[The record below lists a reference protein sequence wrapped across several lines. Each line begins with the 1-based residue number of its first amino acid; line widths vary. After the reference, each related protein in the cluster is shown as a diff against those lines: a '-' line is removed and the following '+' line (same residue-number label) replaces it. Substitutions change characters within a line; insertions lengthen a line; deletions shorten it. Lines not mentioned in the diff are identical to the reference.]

1 MMLGETFAVITAIT
15 WALSTVL
22 SAEAL
27 KKVDP
32 VRSNAIK
39 TFSSTLIM
47 VPIAFVAG
55 ELNNLFNINLEAL
68 FLVVLAAI
76 IGFGIGDTLLLKSIV
91 LIGVSKAYTIAY
103 TAPLFTMVIAVIF
116 LKEPFLLKYL
126 IGTVLIVLS
135 LIMISSE
142 ENKNYGKISLKGSIM
157 ALVTAL
163 CWAIGTILVALGLK
177 GISVFLANTLRFSVL
192 SLFLFL
198 ISKPGKKWKI
208 AGKDLAVLSASGILG
223 MVLGGITFLFS
234 VQLIGA
240 SRATPL
246 SASSPV
252 WASLMSSIA
261 LKEKVT
267 FRLLISSILVVIGT
281 YFLI

>member
-1 MMLGETFAVITAIT
+1 MLGEALAIITAIA
-15 WALSTVL
+15 WALTTVL

-39 TFSSTLIM
+39 TFASTISM
-47 VPIAFVAG
+47 APIALATG
-55 ELNNLFNINLEAL
+55 ELNSLSSIDLESL
-68 FLVVLAAI
+68 FLVILAAI
-76 IGFGIGDTLLLKSIV
+76 IGFGIGDTLLFKSII
-91 LIGVSKAYTIAY
+91 LIGASRAYTISY
-103 TAPLFTMVIAVIF
+103 VSPLFTMIMAVIF

-126 IGTVLIVLS
+126 IGTVLVVIS
-135 LIMISSE
+135 LIIISSGE
-142 ENKNYGKISLKGSIM
+142 SENYGRINLKGFIT
-157 ALVTAL
+157 ALACAL

-177 GISVFLANTLRFSVL
+177 GINVILANTIRFSVL

-198 ISKPGKKWKI
+198 FSKPRRKWKI
-208 AGKDLAVLSASGILG
+208 ARKDLALLSASGILG

-234 VQLIGA
+234 IQLIGA

-252 WASLMSSIA
+252 WTSIISSIA

-267 FRLLISSILVVIGT
+267 LKLLLSSIIVTLGI
-281 YFLI
+281 YFLV